1 MTRRLYHDDAYLRR
15 FEADVVAVTTYKAK
29 PAIVLDRT
37 AFYPEA
43 GGQLGDRGRLGELAV
58 LDTQELDDGTIVH
71 VVDHPPGHPADQTA
85 GDAALPAVGSRIAGE
100 LDWLRRR
107 QHMAQH
113 TAQHLLSG
121 ALLDRAQAATVSARL
136 GESALTIDVSR
147 DRVPEAELAAA
158 EDLANDVI
166 DDDVAIR
173 AWFPA
178 PDELAALKLRRD
190 PKVSADI
197 RVVAIGEFD
206 LSPCGGTHCARSSQ
220 LGAIRI
226 TGAERYKGMTRVTFA
241 AARRG
246 RAELFA
252 RDHVLRG
259 LAGQFSCGPAEVPL
273 AIDKLRREA
282 EAASGELAQLRS
294 RLASAIIAQLP
305 GDGAVVAALPG
316 DAELIRSVAAKLAGA
331 GRDAILCAPEDG
343 GAVILMRAAGSSLD
357 CGALWKRLAARL
369 GGRGGGRA
377 ERAEG
382 KLAAPVADWAA
393 AVAEAT
399 G

>member
-15 FEADVVAVTTYKAK
+15 FEAEVVAITSYKAK
-29 PAIVLDRT
+29 PAVVLDQT

-43 GGQLGDRGRLGELAV
+43 GGQLGDRGQLGGAQV
-58 LDTQELDDGTIVH
+58 VDTQETDDGTIVH
-71 VVDHPPGHPADQTA
+71 LIA
-85 GDAALPAVGSRIAGE
+85 GEAPAVGARLTGE
-100 LDWLRRR
+100 LDWARRR

-121 ALLDRAQAATVSARL
+121 ALLDRAQAPTVSARL
-136 GESALTIDVSR
+136 GESTLTIDVSR
-147 DRVPEAELAAA
+147 DRVPEGEIAAA
-158 EDLANDVI
+158 EELANDII

-178 PDELAALKLRRD
+178 PDELAGLKLRRD
-190 PKVSADI
+190 PKVTADI

-226 TGAERYKGMTRVTFA
+226 TGTERYKGMTRVTFA

-259 LAGQFSCGPAEVPL
+259 LASQFSCGPVEVPA
-273 AIDKLRREA
+273 AIDKLRREVDA
-282 EAASGELAQLRS
+282 TGSELTQLRS
-294 RLASAIIAQLP
+294 RLASAIVAQLS
-305 GDGAVVAALPG
+305 GTGAVVAAVPG
-316 DAELIRSVAAKLAGA
+316 DAELL
-331 GRDAILCAPEDG
+331 
-343 GAVILMRAAGSSLD
+343 
-357 CGALWKRLAARL
+357 
-369 GGRGGGRA
+369 
-377 ERAEG
+377 
-382 KLAAPVADWAA
+382 
-393 AVAEAT
+393 
-399 G
+399 